1 MPHERTPGWVAEPQ
15 LGSWAED
22 MGKFVEQDLTKIA
35 AVYCLVVMLLLF
47 SWPPVPAVLLG
58 TALLVLRRYLAG
70 GRYFSEA
77 RLDGR
82 TVLGRVA
89 ANGIRLGLPPTG
101 GSLSVKRLDLT
112 SLNSVREFVKDFNHT
127 EQSLDVLINNAGVMW
142 RPFEKTEDGFELAF
156 QVNHLAPFLLTIL
169 LLDKLKAAPQGRI
182 INVSSMANYFTNG
195 INFANLNGEETF
207 NSSSQYSNTKLM
219 NIAFAS
225 ELSRRLAHTRVTAHS
240 LHPGCVKTELIAH
253 VATGVVLRRLKWL
266 YLWSTHKTAEQGAQT
281 SVMLAADPAF
291 AHVSGRYYA

>member
-35 AVYCLVVMLLLF
+35 AVYCLVVILLLF

-82 TVLGRVA
+82 TVLVTGASGGIGQETARQLYRRGARVVLACRDVSKGRVA

-225 ELSRRLAHTRVTAHS
+225 ELSRRLALLGGRDRM
-240 LHPGCVKTELIAH
+240 G
-253 VATGVVLRRLKWL
+253 R
-266 YLWSTHKTAEQGAQT
+266 GAQRREERNT
-281 SVMLAADPAF
+281 
-291 AHVSGRYYA
+291 